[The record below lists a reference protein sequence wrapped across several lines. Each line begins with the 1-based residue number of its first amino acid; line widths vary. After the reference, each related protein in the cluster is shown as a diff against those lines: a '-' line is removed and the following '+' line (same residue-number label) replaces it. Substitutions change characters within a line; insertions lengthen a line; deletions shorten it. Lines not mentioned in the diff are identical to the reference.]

1 MNDIDKFAL
10 ALHHYND
17 GNANNWSTEERH
29 EKYLVFQRDIENLQC
44 NDFRWFYYRAHFL
57 SSQEQLED
65 AKIHIDRAIEL
76 ISNLSNGIFDTGE
89 NCVLMFAPDNN
100 QSGIRFL
107 VELPAIKKQISNVY
121 LCAGE
126 IYAKIGDNI
135 NSLKYYQIGHYYG
148 SFLKSEFENNEQV
161 SVFSFRRF
169 NEYSLSD
176 LINNSITV
184 SPSTHMNDPLDSVI
198 NLWVDEDRMYT
209 HCKEKRHIKPY
220 SQSFNYYRIRAF
232 CLGFN
237 NKPIKNILM
246 WSHYAGEH
254 TGFCIKYKL
263 SKHFIYQSEN
273 ATHEHMYLKKIIY
286 TNEKIDITT
295 KSIDSDLAFATKKRD
310 WKYENE
316 VRLIVYNPNKE
327 ESFYDIELDD
337 KSEIEAIYFGYRC
350 SPYVIDTIKNIF
362 INRRTSVPKFFKMV
376 LDEKN
381 IYRLRYIRV

>member
-10 ALHHYND
+10 ALHRYIE
-17 GNANNWSTEERH
+17 GNANWSAEERH
-29 EKYLVFQRDIENLQC
+29 EKYITFQNSIEGLKC

-57 SSQEQLED
+57 SSQEQLD
-65 AKIHIDRAIEL
+65 GAKTHIDKAIEL
-76 ISNLSNGIFDTGE
+76 ISTISNGILDDGE
-89 NCVLMFAPDNN
+89 NCVMLFAPDNN

-107 VELPAIKKQISNVY
+107 VELPAIKKQISDVY

-126 IYAKIGDNI
+126 IYAKIGDNTS
-135 NSLKYYQIGHYYG
+135 SLKYYQIGHYYG
-148 SFLKSEFENNEQV
+148 SFLKSEFEKDKKV
-161 SVFSFRRF
+161 CVFSFRRF

-184 SPSTHMNDPLDSVI
+184 SPSTYMNDPLDSVI
-198 NLWVDEDRMYT
+198 NLWADEGRLYS
-209 HCKEKRHIKPY
+209 HCNEKRHIRPY

-232 CLGFN
+232 CLGIS

-263 SKHFIYQSEN
+263 SKHFICQREN
-273 ATHEHMYLKKIIY
+273 LANEHMYLKKIIY
-286 TNEKIDITT
+286 TNEKINITS
-295 KSIDSDLAFATKKRD
+295 KSINSDLAFATKKRD

-327 ESFYDIELDD
+327 EPFYSVKLDGE
-337 KSEIEAIYFGYRC
+337 SEIEAIYFGYRC
-350 SPYVIDTIKNIF
+350 PKHVMETIKNVF
-362 INRRTSVPKFFKMV
+362 IKQSASIPKFFKMV
-376 LDEKN
+376 LDEQN
-381 IYRLRYIRV
+381 IYKLKYTKA